1 MATTAAQMKRK
12 AKKAPEKDTFKWTGT
27 DKRGRKVSG
36 EMGGANIALIR
47 AQLRRQGITPDK
59 VKKKPKPLL
68 GERKKAITPADVA
81 VFTRQLATMMKAGV
95 PLVQAFEIVAD
106 GLDNPSMK
114 TLVMSIKV
122 DVEGGTSFANALK
135 RHPQQFDD
143 LFCSLVDAGEQAGAL
158 ETMLDRLATYK
169 EKTEAL
175 KAKIK
180 KAMTYPIAVL
190 VVAFIV
196 TAILLIKVVPQ
207 FESMFTS
214 FGGELPAFTQV
225 VVAMSEWAQEW
236 WFIGLGVIVAA
247 IFSIKQALRRS
258 DKFAYLVDKYLLRA
272 PVVGPIVTNSAI
284 ARYCRTLS
292 TTFAAGVPLVEA
304 LGSAAGAA
312 GNRLYYDAIKL
323 IQDDVATGQQL
334 QFSMRASGLFPNMVV
349 QMVSIG
355 EESGALDEMLHK
367 AANHYE
373 DAVDNSV
380 DNLTS
385 LMEPMIMSFLGV
397 VIGGLVIAMYLPI
410 FQMGSVV

>member
-1 MATTAAQMKRK
+1 MATATATARAESRK
-12 AKKAPEKDTFKWTGT
+12 DKDLYVWNGV
-27 DKRGRKVSG
+27 DKRGRKVNG
-36 EMGGANIALIR
+36 EINGANVALVR
-47 AQLRRQGITPDK
+47 AQLRRQGIVPDK
-59 VKKKPKPLL
+59 VRKKPKPLF
-68 GERKKAITPADVA
+68 GERKAAIKPGDVA

-106 GLDNPSMK
+106 GLENA
-114 TLVMSIKV
+114 TLKKLIGEIKA
-122 DVEGGTSFANALK
+122 DVESGTSFANALK
-135 RHPQQFDD
+135 RHPKHFDD
-143 LFCSLVDAGEQAGAL
+143 LFTSLVDAGEQAGAL

-196 TAILLIKVVPQ
+196 TVILLVKVVPQ

-225 VVAMSEWAQEW
+225 VVAMSEWAQQY
-236 WFIGLGVIVAA
+236 WFMAVAA
-247 IFSIKQALRRS
+247 IGAAVVAFSQTVKRS
-258 DKFAYLVDKYLLRA
+258 DGFATKVDAFLLKA
-272 PVVGPIVTNSAI
+272 PVFGDIVTQSAI

-304 LGSAAGAA
+304 LDSAAGAS
-312 GNRLYYDAIKL
+312 GNRIYHSAIKV
-323 IQDDVATGQQL
+323 IRDDVETGQQL
-334 QFSMRASGLFPNMVV
+334 QFSMRAAGIFPNMVI

-373 DAVDNSV
+373 EAVDNAV

-397 VIGGLVIAMYLPI
+397 VIGGLVVAMYLPI

>member
-1 MATTAAQMKRK
+1 MATTAAQMKQK
-12 AKKAPEKDTFKWTGT
+12 AKKVPEKDTFKWTGT

-68 GERKKAITPADVA
+68 GERKKAIAPADVA

-272 PVVGPIVTNSAI
+272 PIVGPIVTNSAI

-373 DAVDNSV
+373 EAVDNSV

>member
-1 MATTAAQMKRK
+1 MATTAAQMKQK

-247 IFSIKQALRRS
+247 IFSIKQALKRS

-272 PVVGPIVTNSAI
+272 PIVGPIVTNSAI

-334 QFSMRASGLFPNMVV
+334 QFSMRATGLFPNMVV

>member
-1 MATTAAQMKRK
+1 MATTAAQMKQR

-47 AQLRRQGITPDK
+47 AQLRRQGINPDK
-59 VKKKPKPLL
+59 VKKKPKPLF

-114 TLVMSIKV
+114 TRVMSIKV

-190 VVAFIV
+190 VVAFVV

-272 PVVGPIVTNSAI
+272 PIVGPIVTNSAI

-373 DAVDNSV
+373 EAVDNSV

>member
-1 MATTAAQMKRK
+1 MATTAAQMKQK

-59 VKKKPKPLL
+59 VRKKPKPLF

-190 VVAFIV
+190 VVAFVV

-272 PVVGPIVTNSAI
+272 PIVGPIVTNSAI

-373 DAVDNSV
+373 EAVDNSV

>member
-1 MATTAAQMKRK
+1 MPVSRPCVGNHAGSPGHLQGKNRSAQSQNQKSHDLPHCGVSCRFHCHRDFADQSGPAVRVNVHKLWRRAA
-12 AKKAPEKDTFKWTGT
+12 GLYSG
-27 DKRGRKVSG
+27 RGSHVW
-36 EMGGANIALIR
+36 
-47 AQLRRQGITPDK
+47 
-59 VKKKPKPLL
+59 
-68 GERKKAITPADVA
+68 
-81 VFTRQLATMMKAGV
+81 
-95 PLVQAFEIVAD
+95 
-106 GLDNPSMK
+106 
-114 TLVMSIKV
+114 
-122 DVEGGTSFANALK
+122 
-135 RHPQQFDD
+135 
-143 LFCSLVDAGEQAGAL
+143 
-158 ETMLDRLATYK
+158 
-169 EKTEAL
+169 
-175 KAKIK
+175 
-180 KAMTYPIAVL
+180 
-190 VVAFIV
+190 
-196 TAILLIKVVPQ
+196 
-207 FESMFTS
+207 
-214 FGGELPAFTQV
+214 
-225 VVAMSEWAQEW
+225 WAQEW

-247 IFSIKQALRRS
+247 IFSIKQALKRS

-272 PVVGPIVTNSAI
+272 PIVGPIVTNSAI

-373 DAVDNSV
+373 EAVDNSV

-397 VIGGLVIAMYLPI
+397 VIGGLVIMMYLPI
-410 FQMGSVV
+410 FQMGSVVYYTTDCCLKCCD

>member
-1 MATTAAQMKRK
+1 MATTAAQMKQK

-247 IFSIKQALRRS
+247 IFLIKQALRRS

-272 PVVGPIVTNSAI
+272 PIVGPIVTNSAI

-334 QFSMRASGLFPNMVV
+334 QFSMRSSGLFPNMVV

>member
-1 MATTAAQMKRK
+1 MATTAAGVKQ
-12 AKKAPEKDTFKWTGT
+12 KAPKNDKDLFIWTGT
-27 DKRGRKVSG
+27 DKRGRKVNG
-36 EMGGANIALIR
+36 EIGGANIALVR
-47 AQLRRQGITPDK
+47 AQLRRQGIVPDK
-59 VKKKPKPLL
+59 VKKKPKSVF
-68 GERKKAITPADVA
+68 GERKKAIKPADIA
-81 VFTRQLATMMKAGV
+81 AFTRQLATMMKAGV

-106 GLDNPSMK
+106 GLDNPSLK
-114 TLVMSIKV
+114 ELIKSIKT
-122 DVEGGTSFANALK
+122 DVEGGTGFAAALK
-135 RHPQQFDD
+135 RHPAYFDD

-190 VVAFIV
+190 VVAFVV

-214 FGGELPAFTQV
+214 FGGELPAFTQL
-225 VVAMSEWAQEW
+225 VVAASEWMQAY
-236 WFIGLGVIVAA
+236 WFIALGIVVGAV
-247 IFSIKQALRRS
+247 FGVKLTLQRS
-258 DKFAYLVDKYLLRA
+258 KKAAYLVDKYLLKA
-272 PVVGPIVTNSAI
+272 PIIGPIVTNSAI

-304 LGSAAGAA
+304 LDSAGGAA
-312 GNRLYYDAIKL
+312 GNRLYFDAIKM
-323 IQDDVATGQQL
+323 IRDDVATGQQL
-334 QFSMRASGLFPNMVV
+334 QFSMRSSGLFPNMVI

-367 AANHYE
+367 AATHYE

>member
-1 MATTAAQMKRK
+1 MATTAAQMKQK

-47 AQLRRQGITPDK
+47 AQLRRQGINPDK

-272 PVVGPIVTNSAI
+272 PIVGPIVTNSAI

-373 DAVDNSV
+373 EAVDNSV

>member
-1 MATTAAQMKRK
+1 MATTAAQMKQK

-27 DKRGRKVSG
+27 DKRGRKVAG

-59 VKKKPKPLL
+59 VKKKPKPLF

-114 TLVMSIKV
+114 ALVMSIKV

-135 RHPQQFDD
+135 RHPLQFDD

-190 VVAFIV
+190 VVAFVV

-225 VVAMSEWAQEW
+225 VVAMSEWAQQW

-272 PVVGPIVTNSAI
+272 PIVGPIVTNSAI

-334 QFSMRASGLFPNMVV
+334 QFSMRASGLFPNMVI

-367 AANHYE
+367 AATHYE
-373 DAVDNSV
+373 EAVDNSV

>member
-1 MATTAAQMKRK
+1 MATTAAQMKQK

-122 DVEGGTSFANALK
+122 DVEGGASFANALK

-247 IFSIKQALRRS
+247 IFLIKQALRRS

-272 PVVGPIVTNSAI
+272 PIVGPIVTNSAI

>member
-1 MATTAAQMKRK
+1 MATTAAQMKQK

-47 AQLRRQGITPDK
+47 AQLRRQGINPDK

-272 PVVGPIVTNSAI
+272 PIVGPIVTNSAI

-349 QMVSIG
+349 QLVSIG

>member
-1 MATTAAQMKRK
+1 MATTAAQMKQK

-27 DKRGRKVSG
+27 DKRGRKVAG

-59 VKKKPKPLL
+59 VKKKPKPLF

-114 TLVMSIKV
+114 ALVMSIKT

-135 RHPQQFDD
+135 RHPLQFDD

-169 EKTEAL
+169 EKAEAL

-190 VVAFIV
+190 VVAFVV

-272 PVVGPIVTNSAI
+272 PIVGPIVTNSAI

-373 DAVDNSV
+373 EAVDNSV

>member
-1 MATTAAQMKRK
+1 MATTAAQMKQK

-59 VKKKPKPLL
+59 VKKKPKPLF

-247 IFSIKQALRRS
+247 IFSIKQALKRS

-272 PVVGPIVTNSAI
+272 PIVGPIVTNSAI

-334 QFSMRASGLFPNMVV
+334 QFSMRATGLFPNMVV

>member
-1 MATTAAQMKRK
+1 MATTAAQMKQK

-272 PVVGPIVTNSAI
+272 PIVGPIVTNSAI